1 MQNYGSNFVLTLFT
15 NNPDLAKA
23 ANTAGIMPNC
33 LHAPILSILA

>member
-23 ANTAGIMPNC
+23 ANTAGINRIGLDLEKMG
-33 LHAPILSILA
+33 